1 MGSMT
6 DPTTLAYALCDS
18 PVGML
23 AFVLKG
29 LRLSAGLG
37 AGKGRFTE
45 EELIT
50 LTSLMWLPGPEGMLR
65 FWAACGKHRENEQ
78 RRKGAKPRV
87 AITVFAEGTGSGKGK
102 QTAPAAAAVDEKD
115 IGLWPTPEEVAG
127 RKESYCPP
135 AWANPIFNVVH
146 TQRVPGPSSGLLAL
160 EQPEVILA
168 GIRGLAKAAPV
179 RDLRLTPVTPLQGVV
194 IVPAENTKQTAQIP
208 AQVPRPVATPAV
220 LGGSPPTKA
229 DTAVPAKSSETVAAA
244 DKQDKGK
251 APELLSP
258 GKGPSSE
265 DESPNTLV
273 EDSSPLE
280 RA

>member
-1 MGSMT
+1 M
-6 DPTTLAYALCDS
+6 DPNTLAYALCDS

-23 AFVLKG
+23 AFVLRG

-37 AGKGRFTE
+37 EGKGRLTQ

-65 FWAACGKHRENEQ
+65 FWAACGKHREKEQ
-78 RRKGAKPRV
+78 QRKGPKPRV
-87 AITVFAEGTGSGKGK
+87 AITVFTGGTGSGKGK
-102 QTAPAAAAVDEKD
+102 QTASATAAVDEKELD
-115 IGLWPTPEEVAG
+115 LWPTPEEVAG

-135 AWANPIFNVVH
+135 AWAKPLFNVVH
-146 TQRVPGPSSGLLAL
+146 TQRVSGPSSGLLVL
-160 EQPEVILA
+160 EQPDVILA
-168 GIRGLAKAAPV
+168 GIRGLAKAVLAKGP
-179 RDLRLTPVTPLQGVV
+179 RLAPVTPLQGVV
-194 IVPAENTKQTAQIP
+194 IVPAETVKPTAQTT
-208 AQVPRPVATPAV
+208 AQASKPVA
-220 LGGSPPTKA
+220 KA
-229 DTAVPAKSSETVAAA
+229 DTAVPAKGAEAAA
-244 DKQDKGK
+244 GGDKQDKGK